1 MKKTFLI
8 IFTLFSMYSYSK
20 IKEKVITSDGQ
31 VIVLMEDKTWEYE
44 ERFNDIKD
52 FESKIKLSNLEVSAK
67 RSNGR
72 SLTGT
77 ITNLNRKKLEY
88 VTYKIKWLIDGEY
101 STLREFTIKDLA
113 EKIIEMT
120 QSSSKLIYRSLPEND
135 PVRRQP
141 DITLANKI
149 LGWKPT
155 VELEEGLTHTINYFS
170 DIPSSTTY
178 EEKPERIEKYF
189 TKSITESA

>member
-8 IFTLFSMYSYSK
+8 IFTLFFMYSYSE

-44 ERFNDIKD
+44 ERLNDIKD

-101 STLREFTIKDLA
+101 STLREFTIKDLDYN
-113 EKIIEMT
+113 ESRDFNYRI
-120 QSSSKLIYRSLPEND
+120 KLEGISGRDY
-135 PVRRQP
+135 
-141 DITLANKI
+141 K
-149 LGWKPT
+149 
-155 VELEEGLTHTINYFS
+155 LEVS
-170 DIPSSTTY
+170 DY
-178 EEKPERIEKYF
+178 KWED
-189 TKSITESA
+189 

>member
-8 IFTLFSMYSYSK
+8 IFTLFSIYSYSE

-44 ERFNDIKD
+44 ERLNDIKD

-101 STLREFTIKDLA
+101 STLREFTIKNLDYN
-113 EKIIEMT
+113 ESRDFNYRI
-120 QSSSKLIYRSLPEND
+120 KLEGISGRDY
-135 PVRRQP
+135 
-141 DITLANKI
+141 K
-149 LGWKPT
+149 
-155 VELEEGLTHTINYFS
+155 LEVS
-170 DIPSSTTY
+170 DY
-178 EEKPERIEKYF
+178 KWED
-189 TKSITESA
+189 

>member
-8 IFTLFSMYSYSK
+8 IFTLFSMYSYSE

-44 ERFNDIKD
+44 ERLNDIKD

-101 STLREFTIKDLA
+101 STLREFTIKDLDYN
-113 EKIIEMT
+113 ESRDFNYRI
-120 QSSSKLIYRSLPEND
+120 KLEGISGRDY
-135 PVRRQP
+135 
-141 DITLANKI
+141 K
-149 LGWKPT
+149 
-155 VELEEGLTHTINYFS
+155 LEVS
-170 DIPSSTTY
+170 DY
-178 EEKPERIEKYF
+178 KWED
-189 TKSITESA
+189 

>member
-44 ERFNDIKD
+44 ERLNDIKD
-52 FESKIKLSNLEVSAK
+52 FESKMKLSNLEVSAK

-101 STLREFTIKDLA
+101 STLREFTIKDLDYN
-113 EKIIEMT
+113 ESRDFNYRI
-120 QSSSKLIYRSLPEND
+120 KL
-135 PVRRQP
+135 
-141 DITLANKI
+141 
-149 LGWKPT
+149 
-155 VELEEGLTHTINYFS
+155 EGISGRDYKFEVS
-170 DIPSSTTY
+170 DY
-178 EEKPERIEKYF
+178 KWED
-189 TKSITESA
+189 